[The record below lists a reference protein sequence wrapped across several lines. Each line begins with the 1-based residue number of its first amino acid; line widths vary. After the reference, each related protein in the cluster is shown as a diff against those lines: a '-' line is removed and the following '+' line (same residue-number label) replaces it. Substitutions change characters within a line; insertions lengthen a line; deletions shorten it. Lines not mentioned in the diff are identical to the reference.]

1 MRMMVLD
8 LETQNSFEEVGR
20 DNLAALKVSVA
31 GLYDSGT
38 DSYAAFEEK
47 ELGKLEELL
56 KKADLIIGFNI
67 KRFDYAVLQPY
78 LYTLLSGLPT
88 LDLLEEI
95 NIVMGHRVSLQSLAI
110 GTLNDKKSGKGL
122 EAVKLFRDAKMEE
135 LKAYCLDDVRLTKE
149 IFEYGRKEGKVF
161 FKSSYDFQVHEIP
174 AKWQDV
180 TPFLKKSS
188 PAPIQPTLF

>member
-8 LETQNSFEEVGR
+8 LETQKSFDEVGK
-20 DNLAALKVSVA
+20 DKFADLKVSVA

-38 DSYAAFEEK
+38 DSYSSFEEK

-56 KKADLIIGFNI
+56 KKADLIIGFNV

-95 NIVMGHRVSLQSLAI
+95 NTVMGHRVSLQSLAI

-122 EAVKLFRDAKMEE
+122 EAVRLFREGKMDE
-135 LKAYCLDDVRLTKE
+135 LKSYCLDDVRLTKE
-149 IFEYGRKEGKVF
+149 IYEYGQKHGKVF
-161 FKSSYDFQVHEIP
+161 FKSSYDFQIHEIP
-174 AKWQDV
+174 ATWKDV
-180 TPFLKKSS
+180 TPFLKKAS